1 MKKKIFVVGG
11 DGFCGWPLSLRLAN
25 QGYDVIIIDNF
36 SRRKIDRELNV
47 KSLTPIYSLKERLK
61 FWNAKKPKNII
72 KLKKI
77 NVCLEIE
84 KLKLIIKKYK
94 PYAIIMLA
102 ELKSAPYSVMSLKN
116 ANKNIINNLTANNNL
131 LYLIKNYSKKSKFI
145 HLGTMGVYGYDYS
158 KKLVPDGYYNAVLK
172 NHVGEKIKTKILHP
186 ASPGSIYHLSKAQDE
201 LLFQYYAKMYNLD
214 ITDLHQGIVW
224 GVNTKECS
232 SHKILYN
239 RFDYDS
245 VYGTLLN
252 RFVAQAAI
260 NHKLTIYGSGNQIR
274 PFINIEDSINCIQLS
289 LKDKFKSKGQVRVM
303 NQITETK
310 KINDI
315 AGIFLSEYGIN
326 KHNHKNLR
334 IESENNK
341 LKAKAI
347 ALKKLGHKGIKINA
361 YEINKLLIVAKENIK
376 RIKKQN
382 ILSKVK
388 W

>member
-1 MKKKIFVVGG
+1 MHKIKWIVWNFWNKKNPQKKI
-11 DGFCGWPLSLRLAN
+11 
-25 QGYDVIIIDNF
+25 
-36 SRRKIDRELNV
+36 
-47 KSLTPIYSLKERLK
+47 K
-61 FWNAKKPKNII
+61 F
-72 KLKKI
+72 KKI

-84 KLKLIIKKYK
+84 KLKLTIKKYK
-94 PYAIIMLA
+94 PFAIIMLA
-102 ELKSAPYSVMSLKN
+102 ELKSAPYSVMNLKN
-116 ANKNIINNLTANNNL
+116 ANKNIINNLSANNNL
-131 LYLIKNYSKKSKFI
+131 LYLIKKYSKKTKFI

-158 KKLVPDGYYNAVLK
+158 KKLVPDGYYDAILK

-186 ASPGSIYHLSKAQDE
+186 ASPGSIYHLTKAQDE

-232 SHKILYN
+232 SDKILSN
-239 RFDYDS
+239 RFDYDG

-252 RFVAQAAI
+252 RFIAQAAI
-260 NHKLTIYGSGNQIR
+260 NHKLTIHGSGNQIR
-274 PFINIEDSINCIQLS
+274 PFIHIEDSINCIQLS
-289 LKDKFKSKGQVRVM
+289 LKDKFKSKGKVRVM

-310 KINDI
+310 QINDI
-315 AGIFLSEYGIN
+315 ARIFRREYGT
-326 KHNHKNLR
+326 KKYNHKNPR

-347 ALKKLGHKGIKINA
+347 ALKKLGHKGIKINSF
-361 YEINKLLIVAKENIK
+361 EINKLFIKAKENLH

-382 ILSKVK
+382 IISKVK